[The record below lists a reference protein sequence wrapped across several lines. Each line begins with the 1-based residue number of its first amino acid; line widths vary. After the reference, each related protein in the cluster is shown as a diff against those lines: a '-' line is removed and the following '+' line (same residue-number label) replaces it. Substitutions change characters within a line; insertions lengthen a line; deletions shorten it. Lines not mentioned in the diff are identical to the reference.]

1 MWLKNKDKVK
11 EYDYL
16 GSNMLELIGLLT
28 VIYIGIKVFPSVLKF
43 TVKLAVAILIII
55 LGVLTYFYFFPPTM
69 QILIT
74 FKSGLMFGG
83 IS

>member
-1 MWLKNKDKVK
+1 
-11 EYDYL
+11 
-16 GSNMLELIGLLT
+16 MLELIGLLT

-69 QILIT
+69 QILIAG
-74 FKSGLMFGG
+74 KAGYVLGVLGL
-83 IS
+83 S

>member
-1 MWLKNKDKVK
+1 LKKKNEVK
-11 EYDYL
+11 KYLYL
-16 GSNMLELIGLLT
+16 GNNMLELIGLLT
-28 VIYIGIKVFPSVLKF
+28 IIYIGIKVFPSVLKF

-69 QILIT
+69 QILIA

-83 IS
+83 IT

>member
-1 MWLKNKDKVK
+1 MKKKNEVK
-11 EYDYL
+11 KYLYL

-28 VIYIGIKVFPSVLKF
+28 IIYIGIKVFPSVLKF

-69 QILIT
+69 QILIA

-83 IS
+83 IT